1 MEGVE
6 SFLRLWGQAR
16 RGVSNGLGD
25 VEVFD
30 LSESHSGGPQEEEG
44 RRAME
49 VSRVGVEGGPVP
61 GPVL

>member
-1 MEGVE
+1 M
-6 SFLRLWGQAR
+6 
-16 RGVSNGLGD
+16 SNGLGD

-61 GPVL
+61 GRVL